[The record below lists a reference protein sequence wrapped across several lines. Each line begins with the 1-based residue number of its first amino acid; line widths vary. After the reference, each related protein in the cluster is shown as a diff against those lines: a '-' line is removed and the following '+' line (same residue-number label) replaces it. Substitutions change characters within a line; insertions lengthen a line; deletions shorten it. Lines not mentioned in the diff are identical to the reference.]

1 MIIMASTEMDMS
13 EDLSFKAFL
22 LQQPGDLVAD
32 LRKTTYQEV
41 WRSVKSNKRVYK
53 LYNRKQ
59 QQKSLGKKAQKKVR
73 GKKKQSELS

>member
-13 EDLSFKAFL
+13 EGLSFKAFL

-32 LRKTTYQEV
+32 LRPQDNNNQEV
-41 WRSVKSNKRVYK
+41 WRCVKSNKRVYK

-59 QQKSLGKKAQKKVR
+59 QQKSLGKKAQKKL
-73 GKKKQSELS
+73 GEKETE